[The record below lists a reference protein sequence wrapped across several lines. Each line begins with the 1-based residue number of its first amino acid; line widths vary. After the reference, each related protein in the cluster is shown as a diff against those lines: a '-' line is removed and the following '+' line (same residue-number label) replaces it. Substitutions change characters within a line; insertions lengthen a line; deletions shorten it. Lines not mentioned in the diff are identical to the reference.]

1 MKKLNVDMIRY
12 FRTAVILLIWY
23 TLGSAAFSFS
33 IQKITSGM
41 IDLVLA
47 GIFIYILIDGRLFL
61 RLKDREIRS
70 ALFVPMYAIIIAIL
84 YLVYRDLWLS
94 DLYVLD
100 QLNLPGII
108 SYIRAAGLIIIFFLL
123 TWETITI
130 TRLYLAS
137 SK

>member
-1 MKKLNVDMIRY
+1 MKKFNVDMIRY
-12 FRTAVILLIWY
+12 FRTALILLIWY

-41 IDLVLA
+41 INLVLV
-47 GIFIYILIDGRLFL
+47 GIFVYILIDGRLFL

-70 ALFVPMYAIIIAIL
+70 ALFVPMYALIIAIL
-84 YLVYRDLWLS
+84 YMVYRDFCLT

-100 QLNLPGII
+100 QLHLPGVI
-108 SYIRAAGLIIIFFLL
+108 SYIRAAGLIIIFALL

-137 SK
+137 RK